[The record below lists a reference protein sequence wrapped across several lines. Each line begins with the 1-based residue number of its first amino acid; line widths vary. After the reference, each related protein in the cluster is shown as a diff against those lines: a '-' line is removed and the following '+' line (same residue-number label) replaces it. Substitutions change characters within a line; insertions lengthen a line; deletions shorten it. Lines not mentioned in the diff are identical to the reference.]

1 LLLIE
6 EVIMITKDALGRA
19 IAEYREK
26 AGMSQE
32 DLAEVSGMSIH
43 TIRSWEQGRA
53 EPGTLG
59 LLRLSHALNM
69 DTNDLFTRA
78 GELSPEPPK

>member
-1 LLLIE
+1 
-6 EVIMITKDALGRA
+6 MIKKQSLGRA

-26 AGMSQE
+26 AGLSQHE
-32 DLAEVSGMSIH
+32 LARASGMSIH

-53 EPGTLG
+53 EPGSLG
-59 LLRLSHALNM
+59 LLRLSAALDL

-78 GELSPEPPK
+78 AELDLEPCK